1 MFSVLFSARSDVY
14 SELDVV
20 LRLIY
25 YRHTYSP
32 RWSPN
37 ISFHFLVLL
46 CDRFVYS
53 TIFYTALNGRLIFI
67 NIDFKKAI
75 LWKAK
80 RLFCSLK
87 DNRNRQHDHQV
98 NWKGRLWLENKP
110 NFKVLSTFC
119 LSDPEFLTCALCS
132 WQWTLPYWAG
142 VRKAGFYR
150 ISLKWL
156 PLIFSAQVHPTGH
169 AVIRTILH
177 SSGLDQGAGEPCCV
191 PVKLKGI
198 SVFVEKSPGAIT
210 LRSFQGMVV
219 EECGCRW
226 QA

>member
-1 MFSVLFSARSDVY
+1 MFSVLFSVRSDVC

-25 YRHTYSP
+25 DHHTYSP

-46 CDRFVYS
+46 GNRFVYS
-53 TIFYTALNGRLIFI
+53 MIFYTALNIRLVFI
-67 NIDFKKAI
+67 KIDFKKAI
-75 LWKAK
+75 LWKTK

-98 NWKGRLWLENKP
+98 NWEGRLWLENKL
-110 NFKVLSTFC
+110 NFKVRRTFC
-119 LSDPEFLTCALCS
+119 LSNPEFLAYALCS
-132 WQWTLPYWAG
+132 WQWTLPYKAN
-142 VRKAGFYR
+142 VRKVGFYR

-156 PLIFSAQVHPTGH
+156 PPIFSAQVHPTGH

-191 PVKLKGI
+191 PVKLRGL

-210 LRSFQGMVV
+210 IRSFQGMVV